1 MPRNA
6 MPFVSA
12 PTQHALATFTLLASL
27 LASLPAAAAAIPE
40 RTTTLAE
47 QQHIAL
53 TIYNQDLA
61 LIKDSRNVT
70 LEAGENALAWRDV
83 SARIRPETAL
93 LRNAPT
99 AGSGTAGFTLLEQNF
114 DFDLLTPQKLLEKSV
129 GRNLRIIKTNP
140 ATGAESLEEARLLSA
155 NGGTVLQFSD
165 RIESHPAG
173 RIAFQT
179 LPGNLRDRPT
189 LVIRLDAARSGT
201 QALELSYLSGGLSWK
216 ADYVA
221 ELSGRED
228 QLDLNGWVT
237 LTNQSGASYPD
248 ARLQLV
254 AGNVNRVRDE
264 IAPRAEVMM
273 AMAAPAAAGRM
284 KEESLF
290 EYHLY
295 TLERPT
301 TLAENQTKQ
310 VALLS
315 ASQVSVRKEYRLQG
329 ADYYYRDAFG
339 EIGRAVKPN
348 VFVEFDNK
356 GRNLGIPLPKGTLRL
371 YKRDKAGNAQF
382 IGEDRID
389 HTAKNETV
397 RVRLGEAFDVSS
409 DRKQISFKRIAG
421 NNRNGDNI
429 AIVETGF
436 DVQIRNAK
444 DEAVTVKVVEPMP
457 GDWEMLSE
465 TLPHTKES
473 AHTATW
479 NVKVPAEGKTT
490 LSYRVRV
497 RY

>member
-1 MPRNA
+1 MPSGFLCRPPQN
-6 MPFVSA
+6 
-12 PTQHALATFTLLASL
+12 TCQ
-27 LASLPAAAAAIPE
+27 
-40 RTTTLAE
+40 R
-47 QQHIAL
+47 
-53 TIYNQDLA
+53 
-61 LIKDSRNVT
+61 
-70 LEAGENALAWRDV
+70 RDV

-129 GRNLRIIKTNP
+129 GRSLRIIKTNP

-155 NGGTVLQFSD
+155 NGGTVLQFAD

-173 RIAFQT
+173 RIAF
-179 LPGNLRDRPT
+179 
-189 LVIRLDAARSGT
+189 
-201 QALELSYLSGGLSWK
+201 
-216 ADYVA
+216 
-221 ELSGRED
+221 ED

-389 HTAKNETV
+389 HTARNETV

-409 DRKQISFKRIAG
+409 DRKQTSFKRIAG

-457 GDWEMLSE
+457 GDWEMLAE

-479 NVKVPAEGKTT
+479 NVTVPAEGKTT
-490 LSYRVRV
+490 LSYRVRI